1 MSVFKVCH
9 WWSIQT
15 PETQAKFDSKSL
27 HCCRL
32 ALNEFEK
39 DYIIVG
45 SHTGYLCVYQPL
57 LDTPDNDEE
66 PDFKPSSVVLE
77 IKLALPVI
85 GIESGKFSSYVTR
98 YQNTFM

>member
-1 MSVFKVCH
+1 MSLFRVCH

-15 PETQAKFDSKSL
+15 PETQPKFDTKSL

-45 SHTGYLCVYQPL
+45 SHTGYLCVYQPK
-57 LDTPDNDEE
+57 LDPPKDDLEADFTPT
-66 PDFKPSSVVLE
+66 SVILE
-77 IKLALPVI
+77 TKLPLPVL
-85 GIESGKFSSYVTR
+85 GIESGKFSS
-98 YQNTFM
+98 